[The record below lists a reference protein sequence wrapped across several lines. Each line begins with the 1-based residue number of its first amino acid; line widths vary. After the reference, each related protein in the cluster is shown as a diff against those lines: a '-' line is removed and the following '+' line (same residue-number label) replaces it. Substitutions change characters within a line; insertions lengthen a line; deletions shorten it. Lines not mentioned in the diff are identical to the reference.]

1 MKIDCRTRET
11 GIVIR
16 EDGHAEL
23 FIHAPLSHVAVCITI
38 PPRTAWTLSARYN
51 LPIVAEEIPAE
62 FPE

>member
-23 FIHAPLSHVAVCITI
+23 FIHAPMSNVAVCVTI
-38 PPRTAWTLSARYN
+38 PPMTAWALSARYG
-51 LPIVAEEIPAE
+51 LLIVAEDIPAE

>member
-1 MKIDCRTRET
+1 MKIDCRTSET

-23 FIHAPLSHVAVCITI
+23 LIHAPLSGVGICIVI
-38 PPRTAWTLSARYN
+38 KPAAAWALSARYG
-51 LPIVAEEIPAE
+51 LLIVAEDIPAE

>member
-23 FIHAPLSHVAVCITI
+23 FIHAPSAGVAVCIVI
-38 PPRTAWTLSARYN
+38 KPAAAWALSARYG
-51 LPIVAEEIPAE
+51 LLIVAEDIPAE

>member
-23 FIHAPLSHVAVCITI
+23 FIHAASAGVAVCIAI
-38 PPRTAWTLSARYN
+38 PPMTAWALSARYG
-51 LPIVAEEIPAE
+51 LLIVAEDIPAE
-62 FPE
+62 YPE